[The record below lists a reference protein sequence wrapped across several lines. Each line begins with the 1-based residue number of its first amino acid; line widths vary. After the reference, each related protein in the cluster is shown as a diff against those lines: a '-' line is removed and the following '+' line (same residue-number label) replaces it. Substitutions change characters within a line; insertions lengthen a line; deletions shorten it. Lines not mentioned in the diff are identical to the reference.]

1 MRATRRAFAFIAL
14 AALLLACTAR
24 LKPTGSAVMEPA
36 ITPNSFVQADGTKML
51 YRTWQPD
58 GKPRAAIA
66 TARVKTLSLILH
78 GSRDELVPQHPT
90 LDDAARCQ
98 KTQATAWR
106 CTAPVAPAAA
116 RSESA
121 DGVGRDRG
129 VDSQSGRAAAVR
141 RDQGSAGGA
150 AGAVKQVQ
158 AISPFP
164 NLPIA
169 ARRRA
174 RCVPRASERS
184 PFKIETAQGTR
195 SSVG

>member
-66 TARVKTLSLILH
+66 ATARVKTPSLILH

-90 LDDAARCQ
+90 LDDA
-98 KTQATAWR
+98 
-106 CTAPVAPAAA
+106 
-116 RSESA
+116 
-121 DGVGRDRG
+121 
-129 VDSQSGRAAAVR
+129 RALPKDAGHCLAVYR
-141 RDQGSAGGA
+141 TG
-150 AGAVKQVQ
+150 
-158 AISPFP
+158 
-164 NLPIA
+164 
-169 ARRRA
+169 
-174 RCVPRASERS
+174 
-184 PFKIETAQGTR
+184 
-195 SSVG
+195 